1 MEALTGGLALLLGLL
16 FGVGLAAALL
26 KNRLAAETARQ
37 RAEAET
43 ALAQA
48 LAQARSGES
57 ALVERLRGAEAQLA
71 SLRVDLDAA
80 RSLATETVE
89 ALRTETGRRASAEA
103 QAKAAEAEL
112 AERLPALRAEL
123 DAARAAALK
132 AADALRA
139 ETAQRASAEEIAARV
154 PGLETQLTAIS
165 ADLSAL
171 KVREGDLA
179 ARMEEERKAANEK
192 QALLEDL
199 QAKLQDTFK
208 ALSADALKHNNQS
221 FVELAKAHLS
231 TFQEAAKGDLELRQ
245 KSIEGLVKPIKE
257 SLTLVDA
264 RIQDM
269 EKSRQNAYVELCQQV
284 KFLASDQ
291 VDLKKETRKLVDAL
305 RRPTVRGRWGEMQLR
320 RVVELAGM
328 INYCDFSEQ
337 TSVTTEEGRLRPDM
351 VVRLPGGKN
360 VVVDAK
366 APLEAYLNAYESQD
380 EDTRKSNMQSHA
392 RQIRDHMT
400 KLGQKSYCDHI
411 KPTPEFVVMFL
422 PGEIFFSS
430 ALEHDPGLIE
440 EGVSKN
446 VIVASPTTLIAL
458 LRAVA
463 YGWQQET
470 VAESAQ
476 KVSEQGRKLYKS
488 MCTFVEHMGRIG
500 KGLGSAVEGYNK
512 AVGSLESRALPQAR
526 KLKELGAGTIDE
538 VPDLQLIEK
547 STRELQQSEVQ
558 PSEE

>member
-1 MEALTGGLALLLGLL
+1 MDLTAIVALVLGLSI
-16 FGVGLAAALL
+16 GVVLAALL
-26 KNRLAAETARQ
+26 MKARFGAEAARL
-37 RAEAET
+37 RAEAD
-43 ALAQA
+43 AA

-57 ALVERLRGAEAQLA
+57 ALVERLRGAEAQA
-71 SLRVDLDAA
+71 GALRAELDALRA
-80 RSLATETVE
+80 AATQTAE
-89 ALRTETGRRASAEA
+89 ALRQETGRRASAEA
-103 QAKAAEAEL
+103 RADAAEAEL
-112 AERLPALRAEL
+112 AERVPALVNEL
-123 DAARAAALK
+123 AAARQSALAAAE
-132 AADALRA
+132 ALRA
-139 ETAQRASAEEIAARV
+139 ETAQRASAEEFAARV
-154 PGLETQLTAIS
+154 PGLEAQLTAIA
-165 ADLSAL
+165 ADLSGL
-171 KVREGDLA
+171 KVREGDLV
-179 ARMEEERKAANEK
+179 ARMEEERKAASEK

-257 SLTLVDA
+257 SLVQVDA

-328 INYCDFSEQ
+328 VGYCDFTEQ
-337 TSVTTEEGRLRPDM
+337 TSVTTEDGRLRPDM

-380 EDTRKSNMQSHA
+380 EDARKHNMLNHA
-392 RQIRDHMT
+392 RQVREHMA
-400 KLGQKSYCDHI
+400 KLGQKSYQDHL

-430 ALEHDPGLIE
+430 ALEHDPSLIE
-440 EGVSKN
+440 EGVEKG

-463 YGWQQET
+463 YGWRQEK

-476 KVSEQGRKLYKS
+476 QVSELGRELYKRIVTLS
-488 MCTFVEHMGRIG
+488 EHFARVG
-500 KGLGSAVEGYNK
+500 KGLSGAVDAYNK
-512 AVGSLESRALPQAR
+512 TVSSLESRVLVQAR
-526 KLKELGAGTIDE
+526 RFKELAAA
-538 VPDLQLIEK
+538 PEK
-547 STRELQQSEVQ
+547 ELPALEPLELTTREVQ

>member
-1 MEALTGGLALLLGLL
+1 MDALTGVIALVVGLLL
-16 FGVGLAAALL
+16 GVGLAAALL
-26 KNRLAAETARQ
+26 KNRLASEAARL
-37 RAEAET
+37 RAEAE
-43 ALAQA
+43 AQLAQA
-48 LAQARSGES
+48 LAQAKSGES

-71 SLRVDLDAA
+71 GLRLELDAA
-80 RSLATETVE
+80 RAAVTETAV
-89 ALRTETGRRASAEA
+89 ALRAETGLRASAEA
-103 QAKAAEAEL
+103 QAKAAEDEL

-123 DAARAAALK
+123 DAARASALK
-132 AADALRA
+132 NVEALRA
-139 ETAQRASAEEIAARV
+139 ETALRASAEEVAARV
-154 PGLETQLTAIS
+154 PGLETQLSAIA
-165 ADLSAL
+165 ADLSTL

-179 ARMEEERKAANEK
+179 ARMQEERKAANEK

-208 ALSADALKHNNQS
+208 AISADALKNNNQS
-221 FVELAKAHLS
+221 FVELAKSHLS

-328 INYCDFSEQ
+328 VGYCDFSEQ
-337 TSVTTEEGRLRPDM
+337 TSVTTEDGRLRPDM

-380 EDTRKSNMQSHA
+380 EDSRKQSMMSHA
-392 RQIRDHMT
+392 RQIRDHLT
-400 KLGQKSYCDHI
+400 KLGQKSYWEHL

-440 EGVSKN
+440 EGVEKG

-463 YGWQQET
+463 YGWRQEK

-476 KVSEQGRKLYKS
+476 QVSELGRELYKRIVTLS
-488 MCTFVEHMGRIG
+488 EHFARVG
-500 KGLGSAVEGYNK
+500 KGLSGAVDAYNK
-512 AVGSLESRALPQAR
+512 TVSSLESRVLVQAR
-526 KLKELGAGTIDE
+526 RFKELAAAPEKELPALEPLE
-538 VPDLQLIEK
+538 VT
-547 STRELQQSEVQ
+547 TREVQQSE
-558 PSEE
+558 E

>member
-1 MEALTGGLALLLGLL
+1 METLLGVLALVFGAALGAVVTALLLKSR
-16 FGVGLAAALL
+16 F
-26 KNRLAAETARQ
+26 AAEALRL
-37 RAEAET
+37 RAEAE
-43 ALAQA
+43 AQ

-57 ALVERLRGAEAQLA
+57 ALVERLRGAMAQAQTLRAELDGLRLA
-71 SLRVDLDAA
+71 AAESAVVLRQ
-80 RSLATETVE
+80 
-89 ALRTETGRRASAEA
+89 ETGRRASAE
-103 QAKAAEAEL
+103 E
-112 AERLPALRAEL
+112 
-123 DAARAAALK
+123 
-132 AADALRA
+132 
-139 ETAQRASAEEIAARV
+139 SAARV
-154 PGLETQLTAIS
+154 PGLEARLAAS
-165 ADLSAL
+165 AAELSAL

-179 ARMEEERKAANEK
+179 ARMEEERKAASEK
-192 QALLEDL
+192 QAILEDL

-221 FVELAKAHLS
+221 FVELAKSHLA

-245 KSIEGLVKPIKE
+245 KSIEGLVKPIKD
-257 SLTLVDA
+257 SLTQVDA

-291 VDLKKETRKLVDAL
+291 VDLKKETRKLVEAL

-328 INYCDFSEQ
+328 INYCDFTEQ
-337 TSVTTEEGRLRPDM
+337 ASVSTEEGRLRPDM

-366 APLEAYLNAYESQD
+366 APLEAYLNAYESTD
-380 EDTRKSNMQSHA
+380 EDARKHNMQSHA
-392 RQIRDHMT
+392 RQIRDHLT
-400 KLGQKSYCDHI
+400 KLGNKAYWEHL

-430 ALEHDPGLIE
+430 ALEHDPALIE
-440 EGVSKN
+440 EGVEKG

-463 YGWQQET
+463 YGWRQEK

-476 KVSEQGRKLYKS
+476 QVSELGRELYKRIVTLS
-488 MCTFVEHMGRIG
+488 EHFARVG
-500 KGLGSAVEGYNK
+500 KGLSGAVDAYNK
-512 AVGSLESRALPQAR
+512 TVSSLESRVLVQAR
-526 KLKELGAGTIDE
+526 RFKELAAA
-538 VPDLQLIEK
+538 PEK
-547 STRELQQSEVQ
+547 ELPAMEPLEIAPREVQ
-558 PSEE
+558 PGEE

>member
-1 MEALTGGLALLLGLL
+1 MEAMTGVIALAFGIVLGA
-16 FGVGLAAALL
+16 GLAALFA
-26 KNRLAAETARQ
+26 RGRQAAEAARL
-37 RAEAET
+37 RAEAES
-43 ALAQA
+43 A

-57 ALVERLRGAEAQLA
+57 ALIERLRGAEAQA
-71 SLRVDLDAA
+71 GTLRAELDAA
-80 RSLATETVE
+80 RIAAAETAESL
-89 ALRTETGRRASAEA
+89 RRETGRRASAEA
-103 QAKAAEAEL
+103 QAKASADEL
-112 AERLPALRAEL
+112 AERLPALSAEL
-123 DAARAAALK
+123 AAVRAAALN
-132 AADALRA
+132 AAEALRA

-154 PGLETQLTAIS
+154 PGLEAQLTALA

-179 ARMEEERKAANEK
+179 ARMEEERKAASEK
-192 QALLEDL
+192 QAILEDL

-245 KSIEGLVKPIKE
+245 KSIEGLVKPIRE
-257 SLTLVDA
+257 SLTQVDA

-291 VDLKKETRKLVDAL
+291 VDLKKETKKLVDAL

-328 INYCDFSEQ
+328 VNYCDFSEQ
-337 TSVTTEEGRLRPDM
+337 ANVSTEDGRLRPDM

-380 EDTRKSNMQSHA
+380 EDARKRSMQHHA

-400 KLGQKSYCDHI
+400 KLGQKSYCEHL
-411 KPTPEFVVMFL
+411 KLTPEFVVMFL

-430 ALEHDPGLIE
+430 ALEFDPALIE
-440 EGVSKN
+440 EGVKHN

-458 LRAVA
+458 LKAVA
-463 YGWQQET
+463 YGWQQEK

-476 KVSEQGRKLYKS
+476 QVSELGRELYKRIV
-488 MCTFVEHMGRIG
+488 TLAEHFARVG
-500 KGLGSAVEGYNK
+500 KGLSGAVAAYNST
-512 AVGSLESRALPQAR
+512 VSSLESRVLVQARRFKELAAAPEKELPQMEP
-526 KLKELGAGTIDE
+526 LE
-538 VPDLQLIEK
+538 VT
-547 STRELQQSEVQ
+547 TRELQQA
-558 PSEE
+558 EE